1 MKPTLSDRI
10 LSLSESQTLAMAGK
24 ARELQAKGHE
34 VIKLNLG
41 EPDFQTPDH
50 IKEAAKKALDD
61 GYTFYPPVNGYPE
74 LRQAIVDKF
83 KRENS
88 LDFTA
93 DQIVVST
100 GAKQSLANV
109 LMCLLN
115 EGDDAVVLA
124 PFWVSYAEQI
134 KLSGGTP
141 IYVNAGIEQDFKV
154 TAEQLEKEITKKTKV
169 VMFSSPCNPTG
180 SVYTKDELEA
190 ISKVI
195 EKHPQIIVI
204 SDEIYEHIN
213 FGSKHESIAQFDSI
227 KERVVVV
234 NGFSKGYAMTGWR
247 LGYIAAPVW
256 LAKACNKMQ
265 GQITSGANSIAQR
278 AAIVALNGDMSATYK
293 MRDAYLRRRD
303 LVKGML
309 DKIEGIKTNNPQG
322 AFYIFPD
329 VSNYFGKS
337 DGETTISNSYD
348 FAMYLLNKK
357 HVSVVDGE
365 GFGAPDCIRIS
376 FAASDDSLKEAIKR
390 IGEACGEL
398 K

>member
-10 LSLSESQTLAMAGK
+10 LSLPESQTLAMAGK
-24 ARELQAKGHE
+24 ARELQAQGHE

-50 IKEAAKKALDD
+50 IKAAAKKALDD

-74 LRQAIVDKF
+74 LRQAIADKF

-115 EGDDAVVLA
+115 DGDETVVLA
-124 PFWVSYAEQI
+124 PFWVSYAAQI
-134 KLSGGTP
+134 TLSGGTP
-141 IYVNAGIEQDFKV
+141 IYATAGIEQDFKV
-154 TAEQLEKEITKKTKV
+154 TAEELEEKITSKTKV

-180 SVYTKDELEA
+180 SVFTKSELEA
-190 ISKVI
+190 IAKVI

-213 FGSKHESIAQFDSI
+213 FGGKHESIAQFDSI
-227 KERVVVV
+227 KDRVVIV

-278 AAIVALNGDMSATYK
+278 AAIEALNGDMAPTYK

-309 DKIEGIKTNNPQG
+309 DKIEGLKTNNPQG
-322 AFYIFPD
+322 AFYTFPD
-329 VSNYFGKS
+329 VSSYFGKS
-337 DGETTISNSYD
+337 DGETTINNSYD

-376 FAASDDSLKEAIKR
+376 FAASDDSLKEAVKR

>member
-1 MKPTLSDRI
+1 M
-10 LSLSESQTLAMAGK
+10 
-24 ARELQAKGHE
+24 QAKGHE

-50 IKEAAKKALDD
+50 IKEAAKQALDD
-61 GYTFYPPVNGYPE
+61 GYTFYAPVNGYPE

-180 SVYTKDELEA
+180 SVYTKGELEA

-213 FGSKHESIAQFDSI
+213 FGSKHESIAQFESI
-227 KERVVVV
+227 KDRVVVV

-265 GQITSGANSIAQR
+265 GQITSGANSVAQR

-329 VSNYFGKS
+329 VSSYFGKS
-337 DGETTISNSYD
+337 DGETTINNSYD

-357 HVSVVDGE
+357 YVSVVDGE

-390 IGEACGEL
+390 IGEACAEL
-398 K
+398 S